1 MSCHSLSATRVAVLE
16 HTMQVI
22 SATSDSV
29 LQQLVN
35 QCLSQDAVQF
45 WLDCSTMALV
55 ISAVQQHG
63 QGLLSTLLRLTR
75 HYCYVMHKARSD
87 MLGDD

>member
-1 MSCHSLSATRVAVLE
+1 MAALE
-16 HTMQVI
+16 HARQVMM
-22 SATSDSV
+22 SDSV
-29 LQQLVN
+29 LQQLVH

>member
-1 MSCHSLSATRVAVLE
+1 MELIESN
-16 HTMQVI
+16 
-22 SATSDSV
+22 SV
-29 LQQLVN
+29 LQQLVL

-75 HYCYVMHKARSD
+75 HYCFVLHQARSD
-87 MLGDD
+87 MLGEN